1 MSTLTGQQIDQ
12 SYLGLIKTND
22 NAALSATAKAI
33 QDGSG
38 GATNLEMSN
47 TATNFVSGTVDFTGS
62 TVSGLP
68 TGVNTTYD
76 LDAVQSGA
84 NVELDLNG
92 SDATQTTV
100 TLTAGT
106 NITLTNDAN
115 NNVTIDAAGGGAAGL
130 VTGGQTDSMK
140 SAAALTTT
148 AAVTLH
154 EGDIVIGNGAASTVT
169 AGTDLYNEGK
179 AIVVG
184 NGAVVNKGVDFNFAD
199 TKGGIAIG
207 TNAATVAHVNDGGG
221 LAIGQDA
228 NCAGAAGI
236 AIGNESL
243 CPNDTSVAIGYRA
256 DAAGGTSIAI
266 GKNADTS
273 AGWAI
278 AIGETANVTGGG
290 FRTGGI
296 AIGAN
301 VGVSALDGVAIGNES
316 DATAAGAVALGHNV
330 QATIAETTSVSALE
344 VQTDSTPTAGGIIMS
359 DAGGTDRR
367 LNITSDGTLQVDSAP
382 AAGQVFKLPRVGGL
396 VQSSGCDVIQSSV
409 LIPANTFQAGDMWQL
424 NGADSATGSTGFV
437 YSAFWISTTGT
448 IGGSA
453 TEEMNLGQQESGN
466 AAWSRGYQKTI
477 YVGTQDGTGIGS
489 EVVCSGCPSDVDGNN
504 NAGMITYT
512 PDWTSDL
519 YLVTRICVDNAGA
532 TYVNHG
538 ATLRKI
544 N

>member
-130 VTGGQTDSMK
+130 VTGGQPDSMK

-169 AGTDLYNEGK
+169 AATDLYNDGK
-179 AIVVG
+179 AIVIG
-184 NGAVVNKGVDFNFAD
+184 NGATVNKAVDYNFGN

-207 TNAATVAHVNDGGG
+207 TNAFAVSNVNAGGG
-221 LAIGQDA
+221 LAIGEDSNA
-228 NCAGAAGI
+228 SNVSI
-236 AIGNESL
+236 AIGNEAIA
-243 CPNDTSVAIGYRA
+243 PQDEGIAIGYRA

-273 AGWAI
+273 AAWAI
-278 AIGETANVTGGG
+278 AIGETANVTAGG

-301 VGVSALDGVAIGNES
+301 VGASALDAVAIGNES

-367 LNITSDGTLQVDSAP
+367 INIDANGTLQVDSAP

-396 VQSSGCDVIQSSV
+396 VQASGCDVIQSSV

-424 NGADSATGSTGFV
+424 TGADSATGSTGFV

-448 IGGSA
+448 IGNAA
-453 TEEMNLGQQESGN
+453 TEEMNLGQQESQN

-489 EVVCSGCPSDVDGNN
+489 EVVCAGCPSDVDGVNQS
-504 NAGMITYT
+504 GMVTYT

-519 YLVTRICVDNAGA
+519 YLVTRICVANAGA

>member
-169 AGTDLYNEGK
+169 AATDLYNDGK
-179 AIVVG
+179 AIVIG
-184 NGAVVNKGVDFNFAD
+184 NGATVNKAVDYNFGN

-207 TNAATVAHVNDGGG
+207 TNAFAVSNVNAGGG
-221 LAIGQDA
+221 LAIGEDSNA
-228 NCAGAAGI
+228 SNVSI
-236 AIGNESL
+236 AIGNEAIA
-243 CPNDTSVAIGYRA
+243 PQDEGIAIGYRA

-273 AGWAI
+273 AAWAI
-278 AIGETANVTGGG
+278 AIGETANVTAGG

-301 VGVSALDGVAIGNES
+301 VGVSAIDGVAIGNES

-367 LNITSDGTLQVDSAP
+367 LNITSTGGLQIDSAP
-382 AAGQVFKLPRVGGL
+382 VTGTVFKLPRVGGL
-396 VQSSGCDVIQSSV
+396 VQASGCDVIQSSV

-424 NGADSATGSTGFV
+424 TGADSATGSTGFV

-448 IGGSA
+448 IGNAA
-453 TEEMNLGQQESGN
+453 TEEMNLGQQESQN

-489 EVVCSGCPSDVDGNN
+489 EVVCAGCPSDVDGVNQS
-504 NAGMITYT
+504 GMVTYT

-519 YLVTRICVDNAGA
+519 YLVTRICVANAGA